1 MDRFVTLKIFF
12 AVLLLGSGCRCWKA
26 TVQQSVTA
34 IKGTCVLVPCS
45 TDPYSKVT
53 WYKYKS
59 IGYPVVYSTDRSEII
74 AEFKGRTSVPGNA
87 QEGNCTLRIENVQ
100 QQDGTVSL
108 YVWIWKPDGQN
119 KGFYDQ
125 SIEIKVLEPM
135 TPQISVESPQI
146 KGKTFTATCKFHYS
160 CPSSPPQM
168 SWLGLQSISNVLRHT
183 YDKAG
188 LWVTEATATF
198 NITNQ
203 DQAAFLSCKSI
214 LNRQAL
220 MSSSVSLNV
229 LYAPTE
235 VKIDYAGSNTVMEGK
250 KISLRCTSNSKPLPT
265 LYEWLVTQNNTTTT
279 TSHKGSTVVLQDV
292 RRRTSVSCI
301 VTNSIGRTE
310 SKQLSL
316 NVHYAPADVR
326 VDYEGSSAVVEGKK
340 ILLRC
345 ASDSSPVPTL
355 YEWLVTRNNTTIH
368 YKGSTLVLQD
378 VMRDTSVSCIATNSV
393 GRGESKKL
401 SLSVHYSPSI
411 LPSSFCSITDGT
423 LRCVCQADANPNAVI
438 SWTVDGSSALFPSY
452 NTSTQR
458 NGSMMV
464 SELTGPKSHNVI
476 CTATN
481 DVATE
486 IKQIHVHS
494 EGNAS
499 SPGLVAGVAVVA
511 VVSIVL
517 GLVVIAIKIWKK
529 RSHAEPHENLN
540 TAQHMTPGKKCHE
553 YCLNSDEDLYVNTVQ
568 GQPAYQYE
576 DQEAESCIYA
586 NYDTSS

>member
-1 MDRFVTLKIFF
+1 MGEVSFYVLFSPGQTPVMDRFVTLKIFF

-229 LYAPTE
+229 L
-235 VKIDYAGSNTVMEGK
+235 
-250 KISLRCTSNSKPLPT
+250 
-265 LYEWLVTQNNTTTT
+265 
-279 TSHKGSTVVLQDV
+279 
-292 RRRTSVSCI
+292 
-301 VTNSIGRTE
+301 
-310 SKQLSL
+310 
-316 NVHYAPADVR
+316 YAPADVR